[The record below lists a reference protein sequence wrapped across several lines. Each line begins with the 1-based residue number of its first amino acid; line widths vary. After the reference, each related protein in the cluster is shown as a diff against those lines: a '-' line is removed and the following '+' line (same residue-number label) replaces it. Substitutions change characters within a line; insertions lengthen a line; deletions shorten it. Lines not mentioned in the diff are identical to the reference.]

1 MEKMNNDNTI
11 RTEAVVY
18 DGQAEQGIELDYVLP
33 DYYPEIFKVLK
44 CSLTPAIVSKTISGD
59 NRLLLDGVVYI
70 RVMYLTENSDELFC
84 VEQRTTWSKAVELGK
99 KPIEGEPLVKVSAKA
114 DYCNC
119 RAVSSRRIDVRG
131 AISCKIRI
139 NGMSAF
145 ELPELPDN
153 LIVRKKEITAC
164 PAPLSATKQYNIR
177 EEIET
182 GAKGITFILTTD
194 TVPTINDVRIIADK
208 AVIKGSINVSA
219 LYGIKSD
226 GTGCKDFEKMSAD
239 IPISQILDIRGIDDT
254 FVCIPEI
261 SVMNCE
267 LIPSAD
273 SGILSCEI
281 TGECRIKAYREEKIL
296 LPIDVY
302 STQYETEHTS
312 ANLKCI
318 SQPKKINEQL
328 TLRSSVSSGMGEF
341 EAVWDSRCELSN
353 LVCHAEQG
361 LLTLTGQLI
370 SQAIGKVG
378 GLPCY
383 AEKNEAFE
391 SKINNP
397 DITPDTLVE
406 FTAQPTGSSF
416 SITND
421 GAVGIS
427 TLVDFNGCLLTGQ
440 NFDVLKSVN
449 VMEDKP
455 RARDEDIA
463 LRIIYTNGTE
473 DCWSL
478 AKRCGTTVESLM
490 NENSIESDDT
500 PISGMVIIPNM

>member
-1 MEKMNNDNTI
+1 MEKMNRDNTI
-11 RTEAVVY
+11 STEAVVY
-18 DGQAEQGIELDYVLP
+18 EGQAEQGIELDYVLP

-44 CSLTPAIVSKTISGD
+44 CSLTPAIVSKTITAD
-59 NRLLLDGVVYI
+59 YRLLLDGVVYI
-70 RVMYLTENSDELFC
+70 RVMYLAENSDELFC

-99 KPIEGEPLVKVSAKA
+99 KNMEGEPVVKVNAKV

-131 AISCKIRI
+131 AISCKIRV
-139 NGMSAF
+139 NGLNVF
-145 ELPELPDN
+145 ELPVLSDD
-153 LIVRKKEITAC
+153 LIVRTKEITAC
-164 PAPLSATKQYNIR
+164 PAPLTAAKQYNLR

-182 GAKGITFILTTD
+182 GAKGISYILSID

-219 LYGIKSD
+219 LYGVKSE
-226 GTGCKDFEKMSAD
+226 GTGSKELEKMSAD

-254 FVCIPEI
+254 FVCIPELC
-261 SVMNCE
+261 VMNCE
-267 LIPSAD
+267 LIPSSD

-281 TGECRIKAYREEKIL
+281 IGECRVKAYREEKIL
-296 LPIDVY
+296 LPTDVY
-302 STQYETEHTS
+302 STRFETEHTS
-312 ANLKCI
+312 ANLRSI

-328 TLRSSVSSGMGEF
+328 TLRSSVTSGMGEF

-353 LVCHAEQG
+353 LVCRAEHG
-361 LLTLTGQLI
+361 ELTLTGQLI
-370 SQAIGKVG
+370 SQAIGKVS
-378 GLPCY
+378 GLPCF
-383 AEKNEAFE
+383 AEKTEAFE
-391 SKINNP
+391 SKISNP
-397 DITPDTLVE
+397 DITPETLIE
-406 FTAQPTGSSF
+406 FTAQPNGNSF

-427 TLVDFNGCLLTGQ
+427 TLVDFNGSILSQ
-440 NFDVLKSVN
+440 QSFDVLKSVN

-455 RARDEDIA
+455 RVRDEDIA

-478 AKRCGTTVESLM
+478 AKRCGTTVEALM

-500 PISGMVIIPNM
+500 PITGMVIIPNM